1 LLVSMVAYG
10 IFTSR
15 REQNRQRYRGDK
27 FYRGTFTI
35 LILVLVAQIF
45 VVAAAS
51 ALFVAQ
57 KRLEP
62 ETRAIESHLRQ
73 SASEEEAYAPLLR
86 KLRILASLK
95 PLIVNR
101 MPSSRLISNIEE
113 AFSANEQVGLV
124 ELKLYNHFDPN
135 DPNSKDD
142 FTILI
147 TGAIKR
153 AGGNPTAV
161 LTDFTKTLEEKLP
174 KGANVGIAKN
184 AAVQGAEALVPFEL
198 RIHYVSK

>member
-1 LLVSMVAYG
+1 MVAYG

-15 REQNRQRYRGDK
+15 KEQNRQRYRGDK

-35 LILVLVAQIF
+35 LVIVLVSQ
-45 VVAAAS
+45 VLLVAAAS
-51 ALFVAQ
+51 ALFVTE

-62 ETRAIESHLRQ
+62 ETRAVEARLRQ
-73 SASEEEAYAPLLR
+73 SASEQERYDPLLR
-86 KLRILASLK
+86 KLGILASLR

-101 MPSSRLISNIEE
+101 MPSARLINNIEE

-147 TGAIKR
+147 TGAIKP
-153 AGGNPTAV
+153 AGGNPTVV

-184 AAVQGAEALVPFEL
+184 AAVQGAEVLVPFEL

>member
-1 LLVSMVAYG
+1 MVAYG

-27 FYRGTFTI
+27 FYRGTFTVLVI
-35 LILVLVAQIF
+35 VLVAQVF

-51 ALFVAQ
+51 ALFVAE

-62 ETRAIESHLRQ
+62 ETRTIESRLTQ
-73 SASEEEAYAPLLR
+73 LSSEEQRYAPLLR
-86 KLRILASLK
+86 KLGFLASLR

-101 MPSSRLISNIEE
+101 MPSSRLISNVEE
-113 AFSANEQVGLV
+113 AFAANEEVGLI

-147 TGAIKR
+147 TGAIK
-153 AGGNPTAV
+153 PTTKDPMAV

-174 KGANVGIAKN
+174 KGANVGIVKN
-184 AAVQGAEALVPFEL
+184 AAAHGPEAFVPFDL
-198 RIHYVSK
+198 RIHYLSK

>member
-1 LLVSMVAYG
+1 MVAYG

-35 LILVLVAQIF
+35 LVIVLVSQVF

-51 ALFVAQ
+51 ALFVAE

-62 ETRAIESHLRQ
+62 ETRAIESRLRQ
-73 SASEEEAYAPLLR
+73 SASEEERYARLLR
-86 KLRILASLK
+86 RLGILTSLR

-101 MPSSRLISNIEE
+101 TPSSRLISNIEE

-124 ELKLYNHFDPN
+124 ELKLNNHFDPN

-153 AGGNPTAV
+153 TGGNPTAV
-161 LTDFTKTLEEKLP
+161 LTDFAKTLEEKLP
-174 KGANVGIAKN
+174 KGANLGIAKN
-184 AAVQGAEALVPFEL
+184 AVVQGSEIFVPFEL